1 MATSQWIRIRLK
13 ALGFML
19 AALLLFLN
27 VSWAAEVKGE
37 MISYRSGTE
46 TISGYLAT
54 PSGAGLHPG
63 LVVIQEWWG
72 LNDWVK
78 EQARNFAAQ
87 GYVALAPD
95 LYRGKVAMDPTMAHE
110 LSRGLPD
117 DRALRDLK
125 ASFDYL
131 QSRKDV
137 KKSAIGS
144 VGWCMGGGLSLKL
157 ALNQPGLRAC
167 IVNYG
172 ALPTDTS
179 AIAKITAPVLGNFGA
194 EDQGIPPAAVN
205 AFEKEMRA
213 QKKWI
218 DVKIYAGAGHAFENP
233 NNAPG
238 YRQEAAKDA
247 WERMIKFLNENLK

>member
-1 MATSQWIRIRLK
+1 MKMNRWILLGAPFLGVLMA
-13 ALGFML
+13 ALVLHSGVLL
-19 AALLLFLN
+19 AAD
-27 VSWAAEVKGE
+27 VKGE
-37 MISYRSGTE
+37 MISYKSGTE

-54 PSGAGLHPG
+54 PPGAGLHPG

-72 LNDWVK
+72 LNDWIK
-78 EQARNFAAQ
+78 EQARRFASQ

-95 LYRGKVAMDPTMAHE
+95 LYRGKVATDPSMAHE

-125 ASFDYL
+125 AAFDYL
-131 QSRKDV
+131 RSRKDV

-157 ALNQPGLRAC
+157 ALNQPELRAC
-167 IVNYG
+167 VVNYG
-172 ALPTDTS
+172 ALPTDS
-179 AIAKITAPVLGNFGA
+179 AAIARITAPVLGNFGA

-205 AFEKEMRA
+205 AFEKEMRG

-218 DVKIYAGAGHAFENP
+218 DIKIYPGAGHAFENP
-233 NNAPG
+233 NNRQG
-238 YRQEAAKDA
+238 YREEAARDA
-247 WERMIKFLNENLK
+247 WNRMIKFLNENLK

>member
-1 MATSQWIRIRLK
+1 MKMNRRIVVGMCL
-13 ALGFML
+13 LGAMV
-19 AALLLFLN
+19 AALLLRSD
-27 VSWAAEVKGE
+27 VSSAVDVKGE
-37 MISYRSGTE
+37 MVSYKSGNE
-46 TISGYLAT
+46 TISGYLAV
-54 PSGAGLHPG
+54 PPGPGPHPG

-72 LNDWVK
+72 LNDWIK
-78 EQARNFAAQ
+78 EQARNFAAK

-95 LYRGKVAMDPTMAHE
+95 LYRGKVATEPSMAHE

-131 QSRKDV
+131 QNRKDV

-157 ALNQPGLRAC
+157 ALNQPELRAC

-172 ALPTDTS
+172 ALPTDTA
-179 AIAKITAPVLGNFGA
+179 AIGKITAPVLGNFGA

-205 AFEKEMRA
+205 AFEKEMRG

-218 DVKIYAGAGHAFENP
+218 DVKIYPGAGHAFENP
-233 NNAPG
+233 NNRQG
-238 YRQEAAKDA
+238 YREDAAKDA
-247 WERMIKFLNENLK
+247 WSRMITFLNENLK

>member
-1 MATSQWIRIRLK
+1 MNMNRRI
-13 ALGFML
+13 L
-19 AALLLFLN
+19 AAKHLLGVTIAALFLCSS
-27 VSWAAEVKGE
+27 VLVAADVKGE
-37 MISYRSGTE
+37 MISYKSGNE
-46 TISGYLAT
+46 TINGYLAT

-72 LNDWVK
+72 LNDWIK
-78 EQARNFAAQ
+78 EQARSFAAQ

-95 LYRGKVAMDPTMAHE
+95 LYRGKVATEPSMAHE

-157 ALNQPGLRAC
+157 ALNQPELRAC
-167 IVNYG
+167 VVNYG
-172 ALPTDTS
+172 ALPSDAAT
-179 AIAKITAPVLGNFGA
+179 IAKITAPVLGNFGA

-205 AFEKEMRA
+205 AFEKEMRT

-233 NNAPG
+233 NNTAG

>member
-1 MATSQWIRIRLK
+1 MKMNRWILLGTPFLGVLMA
-13 ALGFML
+13 ALVLHSGVLL
-19 AALLLFLN
+19 AAD
-27 VSWAAEVKGE
+27 VKGE
-37 MISYRSGTE
+37 MVSYKSGTE

-54 PSGAGLHPG
+54 PPGAGLHPG

-72 LNDWVK
+72 LNDWIK
-78 EQARNFAAQ
+78 EQARSFASQ

-95 LYRGKVAMDPTMAHE
+95 LYRGKVATDPSMAHE

-125 ASFDYL
+125 AAFDYL
-131 QSRKDV
+131 RSRKDV

-157 ALNQPGLRAC
+157 ALNQPELRAC
-167 IVNYG
+167 VVNYG
-172 ALPTDTS
+172 ALPTDS
-179 AIAKITAPVLGNFGA
+179 AAIARITAPVLGNFGA

-205 AFEKEMRA
+205 AFEMEMRG

-218 DVKIYAGAGHAFENP
+218 DVKIYPGAGHAFENP
-233 NNAPG
+233 NNRQG
-238 YRQEAAKDA
+238 YREEAAKDA
-247 WERMIKFLNENLK
+247 WNRMIKFLNENLK